1 MEVLLTVCV
10 SLHIIFL
17 RGLVSQRLILIS
29 LWVKDEEMF
38 KESRVI
44 YSLENPDGNIPIDEI
59 RGRKNN

>member
-10 SLHIIFL
+10 SLHVIFL
-17 RGLVSQRLILIS
+17 RGLVSQRLTPIS
-29 LWVKDEEMF
+29 LLVKDEEVF

-44 YSLENPDGNIPIDEI
+44 YTLENPDSNIPIDEI